1 MEPRLGGVLDR
12 LVDRRADRGDFAEN
26 GCVPE
31 KADEARGVSRGA
43 EKAVA
48 RTPLDHHDGEAPNGC
63 ELGSNRRTNDPATD
77 DHYTLL
83 NRGGR

>member
-31 KADEARGVSRGA
+31 KA
-43 EKAVA
+43 VA
-48 RTPLDHHDGEAPNGC
+48 RTPLDHHDGEALNGC
-63 ELGSNRRTNDPATD
+63 EFGSNRRTNDPATD
-77 DHYTLL
+77 DDYTLL
-83 NRGGR
+83 TRGGR